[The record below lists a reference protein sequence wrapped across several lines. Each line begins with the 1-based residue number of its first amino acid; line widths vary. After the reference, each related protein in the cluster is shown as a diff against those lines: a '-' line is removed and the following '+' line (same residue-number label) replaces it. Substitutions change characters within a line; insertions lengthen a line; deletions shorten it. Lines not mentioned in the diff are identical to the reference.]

1 MEATPTGL
9 FTVFDET
16 AVVWELCSSG
26 EWKHDVAKQATG
38 SGNTNDRL
46 KMIGRPGEKNKSTKM
61 IAAQSKKNFGKMIAE
76 MIGSEKPEY
85 GRKKGH

>member
-46 KMIGRPGEKNKSTKM
+46 KMIGRPGEKKITKM
-61 IAAQSKKNFGKMIAE
+61 IAAQSKKNIGKMIAE
-76 MIGSEKPEY
+76 MIGSKKPENE
-85 GRKKGH
+85 REKIH